1 MARIWC
7 RKIRQSSF
15 SFPSP
20 RLPFMGSSKAKS
32 AQKYAKSAQKYAKSI
47 KERIYAAKFQFH
59 IPTPYR
65 SRRSRAACF
74 RRRPKRNRQHR
85 PRPRQ
90 RLRTPR
96 RRHPKQLPRR
106 SMHRLRTIF
115 LPRRKSA
122 NKIHNIS
129 SFPNPI
135 PIYRRPIGSFW
146 HKTPTIHNAMAM
158 RFRRRFKRTI
168 SLAPRAIPT
177 SSTKRRQPPSSPPR
191 NSMFAN

>member
-32 AQKYAKSAQKYAKSI
+32 AQKYAKSI

-59 IPTPYR
+59 IPTPY
-65 SRRSRAACF
+65 
-74 RRRPKRNRQHR
+74 
-85 PRPRQ
+85 RPRQ